1 MWEKQLLKIVYFDE
15 GVTTDFNYIFEN
27 RKTEERKNNVIART
41 MDIETKTETKVT
53 ESKKLFNF
61 FRAVADDEAEL
72 GNDYTLF
79 GYDRRFNWSRKI

>member
-15 GVTTDFNYIFEN
+15 GVTTDFNCIFEN
-27 RKTEERKNNVIART
+27 RKTEERKNNVVART

-61 FRAVADDEAEL
+61 FRADAYGEAGL
-72 GNDYTLF
+72 GNDHTLF